1 MRPVRTLVAAA
12 VAVAGAAALHTGVGA
27 YSTFAHWGSGPVT
40 FYVNPVNA
48 DVSQS
53 AAIAALQAGMD
64 VWNTQSGTSFRYQYG
79 GTATDTATA
88 YDNRNV
94 ILFRNAS
101 NGSTIAS
108 TYSWWT
114 SSNELVDSDIVFWD
128 GGFTFF
134 TGSSGCGGVSNA
146 AYIEDIAAHELGHA
160 LGLNHS
166 TSTDATM
173 YPSYSYCSMEF
184 RTLSAD
190 DINGAKA
197 LYPNAAN
204 TAPTVTIASPGSGSS
219 YASGTAVSFSGSASD
234 TQDGSLTASLAWTS
248 DIDGSIGLGGAFTRV
263 LSPGTHTIKATA
275 ADSGGMTTVKQ
286 VSVTVTAA
294 SSNTAP
300 SVTIASPASG
310 ASYTSCTAVSFTGSA
325 SDTQDG
331 SLTAALAWTSNI
343 DGAIGSGGA
352 FTRVLTAGSH
362 TIKATVTDS
371 GGLTTV
377 RQITVT
383 VNAPSTGAGTLT
395 ARGRKN
401 KGMQAVDLSWNGMS
415 GTSLDVYRN
424 STKWTTPND
433 GSETDAINKKG
444 SATYTYKV
452 CAAGTTTSCSNT
464 ATVVF

>member
-1 MRPVRTLVAAA
+1 MRAVRTLVAAA

-27 YSTFAHWGSGPVT
+27 YSTFAHWASGPVT

-53 AAIAALQAGMD
+53 AAVAALQAGMD
-64 VWNTQSGTSFRYQYG
+64 VWNTQAGTSFRYQYG
-79 GTATDTATA
+79 GSATDTATA

-101 NGSTIAS
+101 NGSTIAT
-108 TYSWWT
+108 TYSWWS
-114 SSNELVDSDIVFWD
+114 SSNELLDSDIVFWD

-134 TGSSGCGGVSNA
+134 TGNSGCGVVANG

-173 YPSYSYCSMEF
+173 YPSYSYCSMAF
-184 RTLSAD
+184 RTLAAD
-190 DINGAKA
+190 DISGAKA
-197 LYPNAAN
+197 LYPNVSN
-204 TAPTVTIASPGSGSS
+204 TAPTVTIATPANGSS
-219 YASGTAVSFSGSASD
+219 YASGTAVSFTGSASD
-234 TQDGSLTASLAWTS
+234 TQDGSLTSALAWTS
-248 DIDGSIGLGGAFTRV
+248 NLDGAIGFGGAFTRV
-263 LSPGTHTIKATA
+263 LSPGTHTITA
-275 ADSGGMTTVKQ
+275 SAVDSGGMTTVKQ
-286 VSVTVTAA
+286 VSVTVA

-300 SVTIASPASG
+300 SVTIASPANG
-310 ASYTSCTAVSFTGSA
+310 ASYAAGTAVSFTGSA

-331 SLTAALAWTSNI
+331 SLTAALAWSSNI

-352 FTRVLTAGSH
+352 FTKVLTAGTH

-377 RQITVT
+377 KQVSVT
-383 VNAPSTGAGTLT
+383 VNAVSSGGTLKAT
-395 ARGRKN
+395 GRKN
-401 KGMQAVDLSWNGMS
+401 KGLQVVDLSWNGMS
-415 GTSLDVYRN
+415 GSSIDVYRN
-424 STKWTTPND
+424 SMKWATPND

-444 SATYTYKV
+444 NGTYTYKV